1 MAEQSFLDGPRM
13 TTHPALYACFNALE
27 FPLQALLRL
36 RPELRSGM
44 RQKPVAVL
52 EGRPPLERVC
62 SINPRAENLGIVRGM
77 TRVEAETFPSA
88 IVLLRSYAEE
98 AEARTAL
105 LECASRFS
113 PRIEDRSRDGCFTA
127 VLDITGTTKLF
138 GEPQKLGERLL
149 ELATSFGIRASVVIA
164 GNLPAALCLATGMGM
179 SSGVLVVPAGE
190 EMSALKPMPL
200 SVLDL
205 SPDHIELFSS
215 WGIDTLGELGNL
227 PEEDLIARLGQEGKR
242 LRQLARGEAQHLFT
256 PVEPAF
262 TLEERAELDFPVEV
276 FASLLFLLA
285 GMLDRLIA
293 RARSNLL
300 ALASITLHS
309 TLEGGGLH
317 MRTIR
322 SALPSNDRQ
331 LWLKLLDLD
340 LQAHPP
346 PAAVVSLGLS
356 AQTGGASKVQL
367 GLFCPQVPEPM
378 RLDVTLA
385 RIRAIVGE
393 DCVGRAVL
401 KDKHHPDAFCMEPF
415 VVPAA
420 STGETRPGG
429 PCAALRQIRP
439 PEVVAV
445 GLHNHSPST
454 FVFRKK
460 RYIVERAY
468 GPWFAAGDWWNAEL
482 WSLEQ
487 WDLVARELQE
497 PDRPTG
503 PARFDGGKGYN
514 GGNGLLLCCC
524 LTRDLVHDR
533 WQMEALYD

>member
-1 MAEQSFLDGPRM
+1 MAGQNFLDGPRM
-13 TTHPALYACFNALE
+13 TAPPALYACLNALE
-27 FPLQALLRL
+27 FPMQTLVRL
-36 RPELRSGM
+36 RPEL

-52 EGRPPLERVC
+52 DGQSPLEQVC
-62 SINPRAENLGIVRGM
+62 SINKRAEDLGIALGM

-88 IVLLRSYAEE
+88 IVLPRSYTEE

-105 LECASRFS
+105 LEYASRFS
-113 PRIEDRSRDGCFTA
+113 PRIEDRSRNGRFTA
-127 VLDITGTTKLF
+127 VLDIAGTTNLF
-138 GEPQKLGERLL
+138 GEPQKLGEQLL
-149 ELATSFGIRASVVIA
+149 DLATSFGIRASVVIA
-164 GNLPAALCLATGMGM
+164 GNFPMALCLAIGMG
-179 SSGVLVVPAGE
+179 SSGVLVVPGGE

-205 SPDHIELFSS
+205 SPDHIEVFSA
-215 WGIDTLGELGNL
+215 WGITTLGELGNL
-227 PEEDLIARLGQEGKR
+227 PEEDLITRLGQEGKR
-242 LRQLARGEAQHLFT
+242 LRQLARGEAQHLFA
-256 PVEPAF
+256 PVEPGL
-262 TLEERAELDFPVEV
+262 TLEEHAELDFPVEV
-276 FASLLFLLA
+276 FASLLFIIA
-285 GMLDRLIA
+285 GMLDQLIA

-317 MRTIR
+317 TRTIR

-331 LWLKLLDLD
+331 LWLKLVDLD

-346 PAAVVSLGLS
+346 HAAVVSLCLN
-356 AQTGGASKVQL
+356 AQPGNTSKVQL

-385 RIRAIVGE
+385 RIRAIVGG

-401 KDKHHPDAFCMEPF
+401 EDTHHPDAFRMEPF
-415 VVPAA
+415 VLPAV
-420 STGETRPGG
+420 STGETAGGG
-429 PCAALRQIRP
+429 PCTALRKIRP
-439 PEVVAV
+439 PEEIAV
-445 GLHNHSPST
+445 RLRNHSPNT

-460 RYIVERAY
+460 CYIVERAY

-487 WDLVARELQE
+487 WDLVARAQKE
-497 PDRPTG
+497 PTG
-503 PARFDGGKGYN
+503 SVGSTQSDGYN
-514 GGNGLLLCCC
+514 GSLLCCC
-524 LTRDLVHDR
+524 LTHDLIRNR